1 MTMDRR
7 RIATV
12 MLVLSV
18 VYGALVGILGM
29 LQSAALPIVAIA
41 GGALIAIGWVVTG
54 LTGRSS

>member
-1 MTMDRR
+1 
-7 RIATV
+7 